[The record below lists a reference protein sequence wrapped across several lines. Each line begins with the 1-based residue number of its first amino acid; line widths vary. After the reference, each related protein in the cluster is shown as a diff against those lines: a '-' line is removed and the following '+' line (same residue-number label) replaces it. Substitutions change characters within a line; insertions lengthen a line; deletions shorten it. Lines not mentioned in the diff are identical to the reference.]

1 MATRRDP
8 EKTRQAAAAL
18 GARIRRVRETSGYN
32 QTRFA
37 ELIEADRNT
46 VGRWERGDG
55 LPDALNIEAIS
66 RVCGV
71 SADWLLRGVPPSQA
85 AETFKE
91 WRESPHGR
99 AASQEAL
106 LFLETLPLG
115 VWTPSRTFYDLALLA
130 FEQGLSQEE
139 AIDAARVTAMRQ

>member
-1 MATRRDP
+1 M
-8 EKTRQAAAAL
+8 
-18 GARIRRVRETSGYN
+18 
-32 QTRFA
+32 
-37 ELIEADRNT
+37 
-46 VGRWERGDG
+46 GRWERGDG

-85 AETFKE
+85 SEVFAR
-91 WRESPHGR
+91 WRASPRGMT
-99 AASQEAL
+99 ASEVAL

-115 VWTPSRTFYDLALLA
+115 SWTPSLVFYDLALLA

-139 AIDAARVTAMRQ
+139 AVDAARVTALRQ